1 MATNHRRVTIK
12 QVATEAG
19 VSIQTV
25 SRVLNDL
32 PHVAPETRQRVL
44 EVIDRLQYR
53 PSTLAR
59 SLIHQRSAMLGV
71 VTAGLSYIGPSR
83 TLNGIAAEVDRLGY
97 ELLLHELP
105 TFSSAA
111 TGPILNA
118 MLARQVD
125 GIIWAVPEVAG
136 NRQWLLERWPAIQV
150 PVVFL
155 TMHPA
160 AGLPVVSVDN
170 YRGGRLATSHLV
182 EQGYRRIGHVAGP
195 LSWWEAEQ
203 RLAAWRDVLSEAGLP
218 VHGDMWVEG
227 NWSSRSGELA
237 AQQLLA
243 QCPDLEA
250 VFVAND
256 QMALSLAH
264 VAARQGR
271 TIPGDLAVVG
281 FDNLPESAYF
291 HPPLTTVHQDLHRL
305 GCRAVETV
313 VGLIEAESTL
323 DRLPA
328 TSQAILIEPELIVRQ
343 STLAPPS

>member
-1 MATNHRRVTIK
+1 M
-12 QVATEAG
+12 
-19 VSIQTV
+19 SIQTV
-25 SRVLNDL
+25 SRVLNNL

-83 TLNGIAAEVDRLGY
+83 TLNGIAAEADRLGY

-105 TFSSAA
+105 TFSSEA
-111 TGPILNA
+111 TAPILNA

-125 GIIWAVPEVAG
+125 GIIWAVPEIAG
-136 NRQWLLERWPAIQV
+136 NRQWLMERWPSIPV
-150 PVVFL
+150 PIVFL

-170 YRGGRLATSHLV
+170 YLGGRLATSHLV
-182 EQGYRRIGHVAGP
+182 EQGFRRIGHVAGP
-195 LSWWEAEQ
+195 LSWWEAER
-203 RLAAWRDVLSEAGLP
+203 RLAGWRDVLSEAGLAL
-218 VHGDMWVEG
+218 HDHMWVEG
-227 NWSSRSGELA
+227 NWSSRSGESA
-237 AQQLLA
+237 AQQLLD
-243 QCPDLEA
+243 QFPDVEA
-250 VFVAND
+250 VFAAND
-256 QMALSLAH
+256 QMALSLLH
-264 VAARQGR
+264 VASRYR
-271 TIPGDLAVVG
+271 RSIPNDLAVVG

-291 HPPLTTVHQDLHRL
+291 HPPLTTVQQDLHSL

-313 VGLIEAESTL
+313 VGLIEAEDSP
-323 DRLPA
+323 DHPPA
-328 TSQAILIEPELIVRQ
+328 APRAALIEPELIVRK

>member
-1 MATNHRRVTIK
+1 M
-12 QVATEAG
+12 
-19 VSIQTV
+19 SIQTV
-25 SRVLNDL
+25 SRVLNNL

-59 SLIHQRSAMLGV
+59 SLIHRRSAMLGV

-83 TLNGIAAEVDRLGY
+83 TLNGIAAEADRLGY

-111 TGPILNA
+111 TAPILNA

-125 GIIWAVPEVAG
+125 GIIWAVPEIAG
-136 NRQWLLERWPAIQV
+136 NRQWLMERWPSIPV
-150 PVVFL
+150 PIVFL

-160 AGLPVVSVDN
+160 DGLPVVSVDN
-170 YRGGRLATSHLV
+170 YQGGRLATGHLV
-182 EQGYRRIGHVAGP
+182 AQGYRCIGHIAGP
-195 LSWWEAEQ
+195 LSWWEAER

-218 VHGDMWVEG
+218 AQDRMWTEG
-227 NWSSRSGELA
+227 NWSSRSGEQA

-243 QCPDLEA
+243 QFPDVEA
-250 VFVAND
+250 VFAAND
-256 QMALSLAH
+256 QMALGLLH
-264 VAARQGR
+264 VASRQGLS
-271 TIPGDLAVVG
+271 IPGDLAVVG

-291 HPPLTTVHQDLHRL
+291 HPPLTTVHQDLHSL

-313 VGLIEAESTL
+313 VDLIEAEDAPGQPSAA
-323 DRLPA
+323 P
-328 TSQAILIEPELIVRQ
+328 QALLIEPGLVVRK
-343 STLAPPS
+343 STLALPS

>member
-1 MATNHRRVTIK
+1 
-12 QVATEAG
+12 
-19 VSIQTV
+19 
-25 SRVLNDL
+25 
-32 PHVAPETRQRVL
+32 
-44 EVIDRLQYR
+44 
-53 PSTLAR
+53 
-59 SLIHQRSAMLGV
+59 
-71 VTAGLSYIGPSR
+71 
-83 TLNGIAAEVDRLGY
+83 
-97 ELLLHELP
+97 
-105 TFSSAA
+105 
-111 TGPILNA
+111 
-118 MLARQVD
+118 
-125 GIIWAVPEVAG
+125 
-136 NRQWLLERWPAIQV
+136 
-150 PVVFL
+150 
-155 TMHPA
+155 MHPA

-203 RLAAWRDVLSEAGLP
+203 RLAAWRDVLSEASLP

-256 QMALSLAH
+256 QMALSMAH

-313 VGLIEAESTL
+313 VGLIEAESAL
-323 DRLPA
+323 DRPPA